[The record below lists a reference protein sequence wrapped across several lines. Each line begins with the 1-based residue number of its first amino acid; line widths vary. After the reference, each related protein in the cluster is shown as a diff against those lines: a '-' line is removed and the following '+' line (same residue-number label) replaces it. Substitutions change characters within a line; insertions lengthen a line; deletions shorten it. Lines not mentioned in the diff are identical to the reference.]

1 MILKRMWN
9 SGFEPRLGWSSISR
23 EGCEIMDAIDSA
35 TLRRGT
41 NIELLRLI
49 LRFID
54 SLPEIQR
61 F

>member
-1 MILKRMWN
+1 MWN